1 MEPIIATR
9 DSAVLAPH
17 PRMSWGAVFAGWAVA
32 VGFASLMYVAGLAL
46 GFSAFDPADGAAAA
60 KGFSIATGV
69 WMVLTWIVALFL
81 GGMFASWFDGNNDA
95 TIGAMHGV
103 TVWGLSIVFSGLLVA
118 VGATQVAQGGTALLL
133 GHVTS
138 PAARAPAT
146 AQTPLNALRSALQA
160 KLALATRQG
169 AAPAMSGMPDAAPAR
184 NAMLDRQAMSA
195 ASTAVIAG
203 HPQTAKDI
211 LTVNSTLSPT
221 QIDAAVA
228 DASAQVQQYEI
239 QAKATAE
246 RVAHYTALTLW
257 VAFASSLLGMLAA
270 LLGGWLGSDR
280 VQRVYHLRTYAPL
293 APRGT
298 P

>member
-9 DSAVLAPH
+9 DSTLLAAQ

-46 GFSAFDPADGAAAA
+46 GFSALDPTDGAAAT
-60 KGFSIATGV
+60 KGFSVATGV

-95 TIGAMHGV
+95 TMGAMHGV

-138 PAARAPAT
+138 PATRAPAT
-146 AQTPLNALRSALQA
+146 TQSPLNALRSALQA

-169 AAPAMSGMPDAAPAR
+169 AVPAMTGLPEVAPAR
-184 NAMLDRQAMSA
+184 SPMLDRQAMSA
-195 ASTAVIAG
+195 ATSAVIAG

-211 LTVNSTLSPT
+211 LAANSTLSPT

-228 DASAQVQQYEI
+228 DASAQVQQYET
-239 QAKATAE
+239 QAQATAE

-280 VQRVYHLRTYAPL
+280 VQRVYHLRTYAAL
-293 APRGT
+293 APRVT

>member
-9 DSAVLAPH
+9 DSAVLATQ

-46 GFSAFDPADGAAAA
+46 GFSAFDPTDGAAAA
-60 KGFSIATGV
+60 KGFSVATGV

-95 TIGAMHGV
+95 TMGAMHGV

-146 AQTPLNALRSALQA
+146 TQSPLNALRSALQA

-169 AAPAMSGMPDAAPAR
+169 AMPAMSALPDVAPAR
-184 NAMLDRQAMSA
+184 SAMVDRQAMSA
-195 ASTAVIAG
+195 ATTAVIAG

-211 LTVNSTLSPT
+211 LAVNSTLSPA

-228 DASAQVQQYEI
+228 DASAQVEQYEI

-280 VQRVYHLRTYAPL
+280 VQRVYHLRTYAAL
-293 APRGT
+293 APRVT